1 MGITF
6 HFSPFTVH
14 RSPFTVHRSPFTVHP
29 SPFTLHRSPFFRL
42 TEKLK
47 LKIKQKRIFI
57 AWKMKTKFILMSLCI
72 CLCSGCW
79 LTRKVD
85 THQFVLKEMYQS
97 NVPLTGWRTGNLK
110 DEAAD
115 YLICHSPYDANLYS
129 VIINDLQGK
138 ALSQI
143 NLSHKI
149 LDLHTLIDKRNND
162 RLLFISS
169 NDADSLYL
177 MGVKYLWQIPLR
189 REDKYFAS
197 LERTDRAK
205 GKADYIYNG
214 HIVPQMLEDIDG
226 DGKTELLCSLVDF
239 FTARPRGL
247 LLYDFETGAIKWQY
261 DMPCI
266 ARSIL
271 WDDFDGNGSKE
282 IIISN
287 DALRNTEAVI
297 NGLDDGSG
305 WLVVLSTRGKV
316 LYQDKVFSGY
326 GRIYL
331 ESVDVD
337 QNGTKEIYA
346 VNCTW
351 GAEKHNNIA
360 SVLSWNG
367 KRLIKDRT
375 LELPSTLEP
384 TQFPHFLQKMGS
396 TSDYYL
402 HLVDT
407 KEGLLILDTDL
418 KPVKHSYKGFISQI
432 WDIGDLD
439 RDGNKELFLQ
449 KKDGSLEILDRN
461 YYRKARIRNPYPAE
475 IIIGANLV
483 STGFDT
489 NPLIAIGTNKQISFY
504 EYKSLSAFAILLS
517 LLQANALILFL
528 LVLLLYIALLIR
540 NFYCRKATIKLID
553 SFEHGI
559 LLVTRK
565 GKIKHF
571 NFQIRELYNNSEEP
585 QKLLLDSFFPS
596 LVKPFRDFC
605 SGNLKAGTYIGTLNN
620 NPQSKVYQV
629 YFVYRV
635 SGRKLYAIV
644 IRPYTEESAIA
655 EKMEWAEIARRLS
668 HHVRRHIT
676 NILLVLETLDIDA
689 NPENNR
695 YYQIIRS
702 EIDKV
707 RIFTHA
713 FQRFTELQDYQL
725 ELQDIIPSIEHCLAR
740 IQFPPNIKLIKNWS
754 LTSISAYIEPIRFEE
769 ALTNIINNALE
780 AMPEEGTLH
789 ISVKEFPLAS
799 SPQGQQRVLI
809 EIEDTGK
816 GIPAKYLEDIWK
828 PFFTTNQ
835 SGTGIGIPE
844 TKKIIDSMGGLMSIQ
859 SEENVGTVVSIW
871 LKGATDAGN

>member
-1 MGITF
+1 
-6 HFSPFTVH
+6 
-14 RSPFTVHRSPFTVHP
+14 
-29 SPFTLHRSPFFRL
+29 
-42 TEKLK
+42 
-47 LKIKQKRIFI
+47 
-57 AWKMKTKFILMSLCI
+57 MKTKFLFLSLCI

-85 THQFVLKEMYQS
+85 THQFVLKEMYHS
-97 NVPLTGWRTGNLK
+97 DVPLTGWRTVNLK
-110 DEAAD
+110 DEEAD
-115 YLICHSPYDANLYS
+115 YLICYSLYDPNIYS
-129 VIINDLQGK
+129 VKINDLQGK

-143 NLSHKI
+143 NLSNKI
-149 LDLHTLIDKRNND
+149 LDLHTLTDQRNND
-162 RLLFISS
+162 RWLFISG
-169 NDADSLYL
+169 NDSDSLYL
-177 MGVKYLWQIPLR
+177 MGVKYVWQIPLR

-205 GKADYIYNG
+205 GRTDYNYNG
-214 HIVPQMLEDIDG
+214 LIVPQMLEDIDG
-226 DGKTELLCSLVDF
+226 DGKTDLLCSLLDF
-239 FTARPRGL
+239 FTAQPRGL

-261 DMPCI
+261 AMPCNP
-266 ARSIL
+266 RSIL

-282 IIISN
+282 IIVSN

-297 NGLDDGSG
+297 NGLDDSSG

-316 LYQDKVFSGY
+316 LYQERVFSGY

-331 ESVDVD
+331 ESIDVD
-337 QNGTKEIYA
+337 QDGTKEIYA

-384 TQFPHFLQKMGS
+384 IQFPHFLQKMGS

-407 KEGLLILDTDL
+407 KEGLLVLDTDL

-439 RDGNKELFLQ
+439 RDGNKELILQ

-461 YYRKARIRNPYPAE
+461 YDRKARIRNPYPAE
-475 IIIGANLV
+475 IITGANIV
-483 STGFDT
+483 RTGFDT

-504 EYKSLSAFAILLS
+504 EYKTLSVFAILLS

-528 LVLLLYIALLIR
+528 LALLLSIVLLLR
-540 NFYCRKATIKLID
+540 NFYCHKALLKQID

-559 LLVTRK
+559 ILATRK

-571 NFQIRELYNNSEEP
+571 NSQIRELCNNSEEP
-585 QKLLLDSFFPS
+585 PQMLLDSFFPS
-596 LVKPFRDFC
+596 LGKPFRDFC
-605 SGNLKAGTYIGTLNN
+605 NGNLKVGTYIGTLNN
-620 NPQSKVYQV
+620 NPQGKVYQV
-629 YFVYRV
+629 YFMRMA
-635 SGRKLYAIV
+635 SCGKLYTIV
-644 IRPYTEESAIA
+644 IKPYTEEGAIA
-655 EKMEWAEIARRLS
+655 EKMEWAEIARSLS

-676 NILLVLETLDIDA
+676 NILLVLETLDNEA
-689 NPENNR
+689 NPENSH

-740 IQFPPNIKLIKNWS
+740 IQFSANIKLIKNWS

-769 ALTNIINNALE
+769 ALTNIINNALD

-789 ISVKEFPLAS
+789 ISVKEFPLVS
-799 SPQGQQRVLI
+799 SPQGQLRVLI

-816 GIPAKYLEDIWK
+816 GIPTKYKEDIWK